1 MNASNRTET
10 TGKAEVRRETAARI
24 LTVDARIEA
33 IRMKVRDKNP
43 ELLKD
48 VDQARLQMLAQRR
61 IADRDRSTLPALRAA
76 GDEAE
81 RIGQALYA
89 LVQAALKDAAPVKT
103 RAPRGSRI
111 EIRKVVYGE
120 GEAVQVVMVTYPV
133 YRYDVVV
140 SGETVYS
147 LPATRAWRSERKAAI
162 AAAQAVA

>member
-10 TGKAEVRRETAARI
+10 AGKRDVRRETTAHI

-43 ELLKD
+43 ELLRD

-61 IADRDRSTLPALRAA
+61 IANRDRSTLPTLRAA

-81 RIGQALYA
+81 RIGEALYA
-89 LVQAALKDAAPVKT
+89 LVQVTLKQAAPVTT
-103 RAPRGSRI
+103 RAPRGGHTEVRN
-111 EIRKVVYGE
+111 VVYGE
-120 GEAVQVVMVTYPV
+120 GEAVQVVMITYPV

-140 SGETVYS
+140 NGTVVHS
-147 LPATRAWRSERKAAI
+147 IKATRAWRTERQAAI
-162 AAAQAVA
+162 AAAQAAA